1 LNLSPQRDKSI
12 DRLSERLNNLY
23 PNHNTNGLEVT
34 HWKGKRIVSV
44 AEWENISGLDE
55 IRARD
60 REIESRPEVKE
71 FLKINLDYPEDAW
84 EELASIRWE
93 IRKEALDY
101 FPDGIIH
108 GALSGG
114 YSCPEA
120 SVYKKDPKSAPA
132 EGDEF
137 NVWVSDYKDF
147 LKSKG
152 IEESDYTIPSNRS
165 PLA

>member
-1 LNLSPQRDKSI
+1 MRMNDFSYP
-12 DRLSERLNNLY
+12 Y
-23 PNHNTNGLEVT
+23 PNMFELGPT
-34 HWKGKRIVSV
+34 HWKGKRVIPV

-84 EELASIRWE
+84 KELSSIKWE
-93 IRKEALDY
+93 LKKEVLNY
-101 FPDGIIH
+101 FPDGIIY
-108 GALSGG
+108 GVLSGR
-114 YSCPEA
+114 YSCPQAKE
-120 SVYKKDPKSAPA
+120 
-132 EGDEF
+132 DEF
-137 NVWVSDYKDF
+137 SIWVSKYKDF